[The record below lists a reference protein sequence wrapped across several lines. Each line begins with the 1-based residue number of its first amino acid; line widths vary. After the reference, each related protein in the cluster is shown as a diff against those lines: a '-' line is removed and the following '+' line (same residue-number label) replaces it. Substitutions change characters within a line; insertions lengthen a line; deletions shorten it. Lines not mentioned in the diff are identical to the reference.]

1 MAADEAH
8 RAFLEDFMRHRQ
20 FFKTIMTH
28 ERTLTQAW
36 IVHVLYDLVDVVVGF
51 HCLEYE
57 QTYFAVTGS
66 QRLGEL
72 STERGEGSE
81 ECGAV
86 QAQG

>member
-36 IVHVLYDLVDVVVGF
+36 IVHVLCDLVDVVVGF
-51 HCLEYE
+51 STWNTNR
-57 QTYFAVTGS
+57 QIFAVTGS
-66 QRLGEL
+66 QRLGKL

>member
-36 IVHVLYDLVDVVVGF
+36 IVHVLCDLVNVVVGF
-51 HCLEYE
+51 YCLEYE
-57 QTYFAVTGS
+57 QIDFRRYRLAKAGRAVD
-66 QRLGEL
+66 RKR
-72 STERGEGSE
+72 RGE
-81 ECGAV
+81 
-86 QAQG
+86 